1 MKVLII
7 GAGNLGYYLAKNL
20 LEKGDKVS
28 VIEIDKSRC
37 EFIKNELNIPVIRGD
52 GTTPEALEKA
62 APDRFDAVVVVT
74 GKDEDNL
81 IACEIA
87 KKQFGVKKTVSRS
100 NNPKNASLMKRMGID
115 IVVDTTQIITD
126 LVEHEI
132 DGAAVQVMANI
143 SNSDAVISEY
153 KIPDKWKKSGKSVME
168 LDIPPDCVL
177 IYILRN
183 NSLMIPRGNTIIM
196 AGDEITALAIGSAD
210 RKLKK
215 IFEIS

>member
-7 GAGNLGYYLAKNL
+7 GGGNLGYYLAKNL
-20 LEKGDKVS
+20 LEKGDKVK
-28 VIEIDKSRC
+28 VIEIDRERC
-37 EFIKNELNIPVIRGD
+37 EFIADELNIPVITGD
-52 GTTPEALEKA
+52 GTRLEVLSQAKPA
-62 APDRFDAVVVVT
+62 TFDAVVVVT

-81 IACEIA
+81 IACELV

-100 NNPKNASLMKRMGID
+100 NNPKNVSLLKKMGID
-115 IVVDTTQIITD
+115 IVVNTTQIITD
-126 LVEHEI
+126 LVGHEI

-153 KIPDKWKKSGKSVME
+153 KIPDDWKLSGKCVME
-168 LDIPPDCVL
+168 LDIPLDCVL

-183 NSLMIPRGNTIIM
+183 DSLTIPRGNTVIM
-196 AGDEITALAIGSAD
+196 AGDEVTALAIGAAD

-215 IFEIS
+215 IFGIS